1 MKTLIEWDVNLKFVN
16 LLKSSVIIGTIVM
29 TLLTSTIDAVKASVF
44 AGGRPRHDY
53 DERYEDVLGAS
64 ECWTDGFDDGVNDS
78 FDNEEYKGDQYSRG
92 FKAGSESCTDENIER
107 NSSVEKDCIDARKA
121 AT

>member
-1 MKTLIEWDVNLKFVN
+1 
-16 LLKSSVIIGTIVM
+16 
-29 TLLTSTIDAVKASVF
+29 VF
-44 AGGRPRHDY
+44 AGGPRHDY

-64 ECWTDGFDDGVNDS
+64 ECWADGFDDGVNDS
-78 FDNEEYKGDQYSRG
+78 FDDEECKGDQYSHG
-92 FKAGSESCTDENIER
+92 FKACNESCTDENIER